1 MATKTFNF
9 ETTHIYEPE
18 LGHVINIT
26 GPSGNVEVNQGDTIV
41 FKWSQKGGSPSNYQ
55 IGIGGFDS
63 SVWSSTSLIYLNE
76 VGDSISRTIKS
87 NASFTTD
94 SLNVTFSA
102 NGKTK
107 TITPGVRVLNPND
120 STPDSWN
127 MGNQTSK
134 APGIE
139 VYCGYVVVRGINVP
153 VTCSINNSTYFSFRV
168 NNGSW
173 RTANTTVNSGDLV
186 ELRCNT
192 PQAFSQTVTNRLT
205 IGTVYDD
212 ISVTTGSSDS
222 VQFIPSGITG
232 LPIKFSE
239 VFGFFGRRRQYA
251 STDYEPAKLTDYLR
265 GGDFL
270 PNIAQNNGVPTSPP
284 IRLSDF
290 PGTGTSLYFDKYPS
304 DKFAVSRTDTGS
316 TTAEIEI
323 GWEESVDYTLGYGLI
338 RDNCQVRFNWQI
350 LNQEGMG
357 EGVDVVLING
367 SQINTWQDIP
377 AQFHYVGFKTRP
389 KQNTEGFYTIGVTI
403 EVRFRQDNSTIV
415 ESSATGTLSWY
426 GP

>member
-1 MATKTFNF
+1 MATITVNLA
-9 ETTHIYEPE
+9 TTHFYEPE
-18 LGHVINIT
+18 LGHTINIT
-26 GPSGNVEVNQGDTIV
+26 GPGDPIEVNRGDTIV
-41 FKWSQKGGSPSNYQ
+41 FRWSSKSGSPSNYN
-55 IGIGGFDS
+55 IGIGSLDS
-63 SVWSSTSLIYLNE
+63 SVWTNTTVAYLYE
-76 VGDSISRTIKS
+76 VNQTASKVIKS
-87 NASFTTD
+87 NASYVTD
-94 SLNVTFSA
+94 GVVCTFSA
-102 NGKTK
+102 NGNTRNF
-107 TITPGVRVLNPND
+107 TVNIRVLNPND
-120 STPDSWN
+120 NTPDSWN

-139 VYCGYVVVRGINVP
+139 VYIGSVTVRGINVP
-153 VTCSINNSTYFSFRV
+153 VTCSINNSTYFKFRV
-168 NNGSW
+168 NGGSW
-173 RTANTTVNSGDLV
+173 RTSSTTVNSGDLV
-186 ELRCNT
+186 ELKCNT

-212 ISVTTGSSDS
+212 VSVTTGSSDS

-251 STDYEPAKLTDYLR
+251 STNYEPAKLTDYLR

-270 PNIAQNNGVPTSPP
+270 PNITQNNGVPTSPP

-316 TTAEIEI
+316 TPDEIEI

-338 RDNCQVRFNWQI
+338 RDNCQVRFNWEI
-350 LNQEGMG
+350 LNQEGRG
-357 EGVDVVLING
+357 EGIDLVLING

-389 KQNTEGFYTIGVTI
+389 KENTEGFYTIGVTI
-403 EVRFRQDNSTIV
+403 EVRFRQDNSTII
-415 ESSATGTLSWY
+415 ESSATGVLRWY

>member
-1 MATKTFNF
+1 MATVTVNLA
-9 ETTHIYEPE
+9 TTHNYEPE
-18 LGHVINIT
+18 LGHIINIT
-26 GPSGNVEVNQGDTIV
+26 GPGSTIEVNRGDTIV
-41 FKWSQKGGSPSNYQ
+41 FRWSSKSGNPSNYS
-55 IGIGGFDS
+55 IGIGSFDS
-63 SVWSSTSLIYLNE
+63 SVWTNTTVAYLYQVNQTASK
-76 VGDSISRTIKS
+76 VIKS
-87 NASFTTD
+87 NASYTTD
-94 SLNVTFSA
+94 AVTCTFSA
-102 NGKTK
+102 NGKTRNF
-107 TITPGVRVLNPND
+107 TVNIRVLNTND
-120 STPDSWN
+120 NTPDSWN
-127 MGNQTSK
+127 MLNISSR
-134 APGIE
+134 APGTE
-139 VYCGYVVVRGINVP
+139 VYCGSVTIRGINVP
-153 VTCSINNSTYFSFRV
+153 VTCSINNSTYFKFRV
-168 NNGSW
+168 NNGGW
-173 RTANTTVNSGDLV
+173 RTSNLTVNSGDLV
-186 ELRCNT
+186 ELKCNT

-212 ISVTTGSSDS
+212 VSVTTGSSDS

-251 STDYEPAKLTDYLR
+251 STNYEPAKLTDYLR

-270 PNIAQNNGVPTSPP
+270 PNITQNNGVPTSPP

-304 DKFAVSRTDTGS
+304 DKFAVSKTDTGS
-316 TTAEIEI
+316 TPDEIEI
-323 GWEESVDYTLGYGLI
+323 GWEEDLDYKLGFGLI

-350 LNQEGMG
+350 LNQEGRG

-415 ESSATGTLSWY
+415 ESTATGTLRWY